1 MGTFD
6 LQSGQGT
13 RWRAAAWM
21 STAAMLAAC
30 GGGGGGG
37 GDGVPAGHT
46 VGGSVASLTS
56 AGLVLEN
63 QRGDRLTLA
72 AGATSFRFDALLAAG
87 AAYSVRVAAH
97 PASQDCAVANGSGT
111 MGSSD
116 VSSIAVSCGAMAP
129 LALLSATPAEAAQDV
144 PRGVRPRLEFS
155 RPLDAATV
163 NTGATIL
170 EQVSILAP
178 LTVPV
183 AATHQNGVLDLV
195 PNRLLPLTRH
205 TLVTGSALRGARG
218 ELLPTPLNRSF
229 VTADGAWAGA
239 IDALGS
245 AGRDG
250 DSAASM
256 AVDDAG
262 NAVAVWRD
270 GAAEAGKLMARRFD
284 AALGQWQAPIE
295 LAAAVSDVG
304 APQVAMDAS
313 GNAVVAWHSNDA
325 VTTPMTRRFARQ
337 GGQWEAVQALSVA
350 AGVAS
355 SEVQLAVS
363 RGGRAFAAWRTSD
376 ERVWLSHAS
385 TGQALAWQAPV
396 AMDEGSANV
405 RQSGVRLAVFE
416 AGAGQALVVWGQ
428 RPAGGPD
435 IAVKARTYTVSG
447 NPSLEPAVATLS
459 TAGSLR
465 APQAVPAFDAQGQ
478 AHVVWLYE
486 TQEGT
491 ARFTD
496 IVRRSRT
503 VSQSSWQ
510 PVATVATAPSVAL
523 PEPRLALAA
532 PGFGSAVDFSLW
544 VRWAA
549 YDSIA
554 NRHAIWGRKV
564 PVEAGID
571 PPPSALTAW
580 AAMPQ
585 PPAHRMVVDRAGN
598 AMLAVAEPAFAG
610 AALKTWRY
618 AAQADRWS
626 LDPESGLVGT
636 LAGTG
641 AGFGLTVNR
650 SGTVHAWWDGF
661 APAGGGARPLQA
673 RRFD

>member
-6 LQSGQGT
+6 LRSGQGT
-13 RWRAAAWM
+13 RWRAAAWV
-21 STAAMLAAC
+21 STAAVLAAC

-37 GDGVPAGHT
+37 GDGGPAGHT

-72 AGATSFRFDALLAAG
+72 SGATSFRFDTPLAAG
-87 AAYSVRVAAH
+87 AAYSVRVATH
-97 PASQDCAVANGSGT
+97 PASQDCTVANGSGT

-116 VSSIAVSCGAMAP
+116 VSSITVSCAAMAP

-144 PRGVRPRLEFS
+144 PRSVRPRLEFS
-155 RPLDAATV
+155 RPLDPGIV

-183 AATHQNGVLDLV
+183 AATHQNGVLDLT

-205 TLVTGSALRGARG
+205 TLVTSSALRGARG

-245 AGRDG
+245 AGRNG

-270 GAAEAGKLMARRFD
+270 GAAEAGRLMARRFD
-284 AALGQWQAPIE
+284 AGLNQWQAPIE

-355 SEVQLAVS
+355 SDAQLAVS
-363 RGGRAFAAWRTSD
+363 RGGRAFVAWRTSD
-376 ERVWLSHAS
+376 ERVWLSNAS

-396 AMDEGSANV
+396 TMDEGSANV

-428 RPAGGPD
+428 RPAGGLD
-435 IAVKARTYTVSG
+435 IAVKARMYSVSG

-459 TAGSLR
+459 TAGNLR

-486 TQEGT
+486 TREGT

-523 PEPRLALAA
+523 PEPRLALAT

-554 NRHAIWGRKV
+554 DRHAIWGRKV
-564 PVEAGID
+564 PVDAGVD

-610 AALKTWRY
+610 ASLKTWRY

-626 LDPESGLVGT
+626 LNPESGLVGT
-636 LAGTG
+636 MAGTG